1 MNHETLVNKI
11 KLLLNWPNIGWEI
24 GLISLWCE
32 PFHVR
37 GDIGN
42 KQELLTPFDQDF
54 AVTYFKHRFANSPK
68 RSQRWND
75 VVARVFANH
84 DRL

>member
-1 MNHETLVNKI
+1 MNHKTLVNKI

-54 AVTYFKHRFANSPK
+54 AVTY
-68 RSQRWND
+68 
-75 VVARVFANH
+75 
-84 DRL
+84 